1 MTIMQVI
8 DDIKNRFIVGIT
20 FSIADHGRM
29 MALENVEE
37 DAKKQFTDLCSYS
50 EELRRVCKFNHAQV

>member
-20 FSIADHGRM
+20 FSIADRGRM

-37 DAKKQFTDLCSYS
+37 DAKK
-50 EELRRVCKFNHAQV
+50 